1 MNQEYLQKLN
11 KDQRE
16 AVEYTDGPSI
26 ILAGAG
32 SGKTRVLTNKVLH
45 LIHAKKVD
53 ANRIAMMTFTNKAAS
68 EMKERV
74 GQKLGFIG
82 TFHSLCAMILRK
94 DGHHI
99 GLERNFIIYDS
110 DDTDGIIKS
119 LLKVA
124 LTFKTITPS
133 SVQHTISSAKDNL
146 LDPDEYAKLAQNER
160 DFVIAKIYKKYQQKL
175 QKNNAVDFDDLIF
188 KTVMLFR
195 EHKEVREKYNHY
207 FQYILVDEF
216 QDTNTAQYVLA
227 KYLAQDTHNITVVGD
242 FSQSIY
248 SWRGADI
255 QNLERIKDD
264 FNDVHVFHL
273 EQNYRS
279 TQNVLDLAYE
289 VISQNEGHPILKLF
303 TDNASG
309 HDVVIKELLNEE
321 GEALY
326 IANEIE
332 NIGDA
337 DQYDNIAILYR
348 TNAQSRVMEEALLH
362 YGIPY
367 ILVGGCGAII

>member
-133 SVQHTISSAKDNL
+133 SVQHTISSAKD
-146 LDPDEYAKLAQNER
+146 
-160 DFVIAKIYKKYQQKL
+160 
-175 QKNNAVDFDDLIF
+175 
-188 KTVMLFR
+188 
-195 EHKEVREKYNHY
+195 
-207 FQYILVDEF
+207 
-216 QDTNTAQYVLA
+216 
-227 KYLAQDTHNITVVGD
+227 
-242 FSQSIY
+242 S
-248 SWRGADI
+248 
-255 QNLERIKDD
+255 D
-264 FNDVHVFHL
+264 FNA
-273 EQNYRS
+273 RS
-279 TQNVLDLAYE
+279 IV
-289 VISQNEGHPILKLF
+289 
-303 TDNASG
+303 AS
-309 HDVVIKELLNEE
+309 
-321 GEALY
+321 
-326 IANEIE
+326 
-332 NIGDA
+332 
-337 DQYDNIAILYR
+337 
-348 TNAQSRVMEEALLH
+348 SFF
-362 YGIPY
+362 
-367 ILVGGCGAII
+367 AIIHAVSLDICTSYHFKNGLSRLSSAIEVSKP